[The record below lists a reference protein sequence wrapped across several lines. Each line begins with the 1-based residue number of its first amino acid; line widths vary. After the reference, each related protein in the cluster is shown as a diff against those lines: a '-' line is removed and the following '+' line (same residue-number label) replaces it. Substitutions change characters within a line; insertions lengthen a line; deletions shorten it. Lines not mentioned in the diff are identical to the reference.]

1 MTHSSYARRG
11 FTLVELLVVIAIIG
25 VLIALLLPAVQQARE
40 AARRIQCNNNLKQ
53 LGLAVQNY
61 HDTYQSK
68 IPYNTMG
75 TSGTNPSFFVRLLPF
90 VEQNAAYNLLQFPV
104 NNFVSTTTS
113 IGQSIAN
120 ATTLS
125 ALRVDGFK
133 CPSSPLPE
141 TYTDSN
147 LNNLQFQLASYVGI
161 SGSYL
166 RGGSVQPSTFPP
178 TTPTG
183 TPNFG
188 SNGGTTYNGLIV
200 AASPSGASVSSR
212 PIGLASITDGTSNT
226 MLISE
231 CANYYYDQNRN
242 RQSQNLRTSYGLGY
256 GGTWSSAYYG
266 TNGTIAQNVTTIKY
280 PINYPYN
287 SQPGYNN
294 PGDENLPL
302 VSAHPGGV
310 LAVFADGSCHFLSET
325 INYTVLTGLA
335 DRQDGSVLGE
345 F

>member
-1 MTHSSYARRG
+1 MTQSSYARRG

-53 LGLAVQNY
+53 IGLAVQNY

-90 VEQNAAYNLLQFPV
+90 IEQTAAYNLLEFPI
-104 NNFVSTTTS
+104 NNFVTTNTYN
-113 IGQSIAN
+113 GQAIAN

-133 CPSSPLPE
+133 CPSSPLPD
-141 TYTDSN
+141 TYTDTN
-147 LNNLQFQLASYVGI
+147 LNSLQFQLTSYVGI
-161 SGSYL
+161 SGTYM
-166 RGGSVQPSTFPP
+166 RGGTAQPSSFPP

-188 SNGGTTYNGLIV
+188 TNGGTAYNGLV
-200 AASPSGASVSSR
+200 VGFSPSGASVTSR

-226 MLISE
+226 MLVSE
-231 CANYYYDQNRN
+231 CGNYYYDQNRN
-242 RQSQNLRTSYGLGY
+242 RQSQNLTTAYGLAY
-256 GGTWSSAYYG
+256 GGTWSSAYYNTSG
-266 TNGTIAQNVTTIKY
+266 TVAQNVTTIRY

-287 SQPGYNN
+287 SQNGYTN
-294 PGDENLPL
+294 PGDVNLPL

-310 LAVFADGSCHFLSET
+310 IAAFADGSCHFLSET

-335 DRQDGSVLGE
+335 DRQDGTVLGE

>member
-53 LGLAVQNY
+53 IGLAVQTY
-61 HDTYQSK
+61 HDTYRNK
-68 IPYNTMG
+68 IPFNTMG
-75 TSGTNPSFFVRLLPF
+75 NSGSNPSFFVRLLPF
-90 VEQNAAYNLLQFPV
+90 IEQSAAYNLLEFPV
-104 NNFVSTTTS
+104 NNFVTTNTYN
-113 IGQSIAN
+113 GQSIPN

-141 TYTDSN
+141 TFTDTN
-147 LNNLQFQLASYVGI
+147 LNLQFQLASYVGI

-166 RGGSVQPSTFPP
+166 RGGTAQPSTFPP

-188 SNGGTTYNGLIV
+188 TNGGTTYNGMIV
-200 AASPSGASVSSR
+200 ASSPSGVSVSSR
-212 PIGLASITDGTSNT
+212 PIGLESATDGTSNT
-226 MLISE
+226 MVVSE
-231 CANYYYDQNRN
+231 CGNYYYDQNRN
-242 RQSQNLRTSYGLGY
+242 RQSQNLNSSYGLGL
-256 GGTWSSAYYG
+256 GGAWNSAYYDS
-266 TNGTIAQNVTTIKY
+266 NGSIAQNVTTIKF

-287 SQPGYNN
+287 SLDGYAS

-310 LAVFADGSCHFLSET
+310 IAMFADGSCQFLTEN
-325 INYTVLTGLA
+325 INYSVLTGLA
-335 DRQDGSVLGE
+335 DRQDGTVLGE
-345 F
+345 Y